1 MIKCNRGFTLIE
13 SLIGIGLL
21 TILILMS
28 ITSIQQ
34 VKRLSQSVNTSESS
48 DKQILQII
56 ENVRSNMSSFKS
68 TYDYYSEDS
77 ANNLLTF
84 DKLAMAWD
92 DKTNT
97 TVALCPTCKGR
108 YGYVLQ
114 PYEQF
119 RGLSILTLKISH
131 QNWGSES
138 KTYKF
143 LVTAK

>member
-1 MIKCNRGFTLIE
+1 MIKSNQGYTLIE

-34 VKRLSQSVNTSESS
+34 VKKLSQNVTTSESS

-68 TYDYYSEDS
+68 TYDYYSEES

-84 DKLAMAWD
+84 DNYW
-92 DKTNT
+92 
-97 TVALCPTCKGR
+97 
-108 YGYVLQ
+108 YQILQ
-114 PYEQF
+114 
-119 RGLSILTLKISH
+119 L
-131 QNWGSES
+131 
-138 KTYKF
+138 
-143 LVTAK
+143 

>member
-13 SLIGIGLL
+13 SLIGIALL
-21 TILILMS
+21 TVLILMS

-34 VKRLSQSVNTSESS
+34 VKSLSQNVNLSEAS

-68 TYDYYSEDS
+68 TYEYYSEAS
-77 ANNLLTF
+77 ANSLLTS

-92 DKTNT
+92 SNTNT

-114 PYEQF
+114 PYEQL

-131 QNWGSES
+131 QSWGSES

-143 LVTAK
+143 LVTVK